1 MSAFGNDEP
10 VHDTHNQTANQ
21 GYQNTYD
28 NRHSL
33 TCNQVSANQR
43 VAEHTGSDG
52 KVNTACNQT
61 EGYADSKEC
70 QVVCIIHD
78 T

>member
-1 MSAFGNDEP
+1 MSALGNNQSVDNS
-10 VHDTHNQTANQ
+10 HYQTANQ
-21 GYQNTYD
+21 GCQNTYD

-33 TCNQVSANQR
+33 TCNQVSANQC

-52 KVNTACNQT
+52 KVNTACNQA